1 MVIIEIIIKIRKFS
15 KLNNESFIYKNSRDA
30 AKMVLQKTMLIQVLY
45 QGKKIEFRG
54 EINEIKNKDKIEL
67 TNQKAN
73 SLQK

>member
-67 TNQKAN
+67 TNQKAS